1 LHRLPTQSVEDLTM
15 NTRHRLAT
23 LTLAALLAL
32 PGLHAAAQEKVMREG
47 QVTQQGLIEALLPPA
62 PAAAAAPAEAAAES
76 PDAAAS
82 GPRTRSFRPGVRPA
96 AAVGA
101 TSAAGTMA
109 ASQSGRASILF
120 SFVTGSAELTGQARS
135 ALDVLAGAMK
145 SERLTGARFSVEG
158 HADPRGSDELN
169 QRLSAAR
176 AEAVREYLVGKHGLA
191 ADRLEAVGRGSSQLL
206 NKDDPAAAENRRV
219 TIVTKTQ

>member
-1 LHRLPTQSVEDLTM
+1 M
-15 NTRHRLAT
+15 NTRHRLASI
-23 LTLAALLAL
+23 TLAALLAL
-32 PGLHAAAQEKVMREG
+32 AGLQAAAQEKVMREG
-47 QVTQQGLIEALLPPA
+47 QVTQQGLIDALLPAAPA
-62 PAAAAAPAEAAAES
+62 PAPAAPAEAAAEA

-82 GPRTRSFRPGVRPA
+82 GPRTRSFRPGIRPA
-96 AAVGA
+96 AAVGS
-101 TSAAGTMA
+101 TSAAGTVA
-109 ASQSGRASILF
+109 ASQGGRASILF

-145 SERLTGARFSVEG
+145 SERLNGARFSVEG
-158 HADPRGSDELN
+158 HADPRGNDDAN
-169 QRLSAAR
+169 QRLSTAR